1 MRRSLTLILLAAA
14 ATGAACSAGDRD
26 QRAYDTA
33 GGAVVDSAPART
45 AAAAF
50 TLLAD
55 ENIFALLD
63 TAYAVMAQLDQ
74 LAATKAA
81 DARVREFASSAVN
94 ANTLS
99 RRAVTST
106 AEQLKVAPVLPDD
119 DAVEDGA
126 EALGE
131 LRAKSGRDFDA
142 VYVREAAELREEMA
156 DEIDDAL
163 ASDKRGAEVRTL
175 LTQLKQT
182 LDAERKTL
190 EGLNTASR

>member
-1 MRRSLTLILLAAA
+1 MRRSLSILTLALAAA
-14 ATGAACSAGDRD
+14 TACKAGDSD

-33 GGAVVDSAPART
+33 GGAVVDTAPART

-63 TAYAVMAQLDQ
+63 TAYAVMAQLDR

-81 DARVREFASSAVN
+81 DTRVRDFASSAMN

-99 RRAVTST
+99 RRAVATT
-106 AEQLKVAPVLPDD
+106 AEQLKVSPVLPDD
-119 DAVEDGA
+119 EAVEDGA

-142 VYVREAAELREEMA
+142 VYVREAAELRKEMA
-156 DEIDDAL
+156 DEIEDAL
-163 ASDKRGAEVRTL
+163 ESDKRGAEVRTL
-175 LTQLKQT
+175 LQQLKQT
-182 LDAERKTL
+182 LDAERKAL
-190 EGLNTASR
+190 DGLGDASR